1 MSHSSKIR
9 NLDFLSWKNN
19 LAPLEKL
26 GSEFSKEVAAENR
39 RFTKALEGFKQS
51 KMSHYKYKTDLPPW
65 TYRGFTVEGDGWSPN
80 EVWSAKDFQ
89 IKVWDADIDDL
100 TGLFAGAVP
109 ESDGYER
116 FTIRIYSLSTGKP
129 TLVDHLKIPCGPQV
143 AWLPSSDLVYLQSSK
158 DLNYDSLWLWNPTTK
173 ISKEIYRVSDPTQIL
188 EIRRLED
195 GSVAVLENDYETQR
209 LGFVSSRG
217 VHWKAKGADIVLVS
231 ESVFYVDQTAK
242 DPIESQSI
250 LGGWTVKRSFG
261 LKTLYDRDEKAITTV
276 WGEITSDSRD
286 PTILLIF
293 DVRYEPYVINTRN
306 WSLSNPL
313 PYPFTVTYTP
323 EPAPTF
329 VIRPDKQEIKGLLI
343 NAYGAYGIPTKA
355 GALVSRWHPLL
366 KAGWAIASVSVP
378 GGGDHTQKWREK
390 GQRRERGE
398 AIERLRIT
406 ILDLQEEV
414 GVEPI
419 KTVLYGRSA
428 GGLLASSTALMNPG
442 LVGGLYI
449 ESPYVDVLRTISN
462 PELPL
467 TLLETKE
474 FGIGTDF
481 IDLVETARWSPMEH
495 IPTEGIPD
503 LFILARTDEQDLQ
516 VYPYEVLKF
525 IERARGTK
533 QKNGD
538 ALKLLQ
544 ISKGKGHFA
553 TTTLTREQ
561 DCWLLNKYIGHKYTK
576 MSGLSINTTQT
587 KAAEMLGD
595 LKYGQWR
602 KNRGTSRKNR
612 TQRKNKTNRANRMNR
627 KDRMP
632 PMMRKNKTNRANR
645 MNRSNRNRMN
655 RSNRNRKNKTN
666 RRN

>member
-9 NLDFLSWKNN
+9 DLGFLSWSNDR
-19 LAPLEKL
+19 APLEKL
-26 GSEFSKEVAAENR
+26 GSEFSKAVAAENR
-39 RFTKALEGFKQS
+39 RFARALDGFKS
-51 KMSHYKYKTDLPPW
+51 KQQSHYRFQTDVAPW
-65 TYRGFTVEGDGWSPN
+65 TYRGFTIGGDGWTPA
-80 EVWSAKDFQ
+80 EMWSAKNFQ

-109 ESDGYER
+109 ELDGYER

-129 TLVDHLKIPCGPQV
+129 TVVDHLKMPCGPQV
-143 AWLPSSDLVYLQSSK
+143 AWLPTSELVYLQSSK
-158 DLNYDSLWLWNPTTK
+158 DLNYDSLWIWNPTTK
-173 ISKEIYRVSDPTQIL
+173 KSRELYRVAEPTQIL

-195 GSVAVLENDYETQR
+195 GSVAILENDYETKR
-209 LGFVSSRG
+209 LGFVSAKG
-217 VHWKAKGADIVLVS
+217 VHWKAKGTDIVLVS

-242 DPIESQSI
+242 EPIESQSI

-261 LKTLYDRDEKAITTV
+261 LKTLYDRDEKPITTV
-276 WGEITSDSRD
+276 WGEITSDSRN
-286 PTILLIF
+286 PTILSIS
-293 DVRYEPYVINTRN
+293 DVRYEPYVIDTTT

-355 GALVSRWHPLL
+355 GSLVSRWYPLL

-378 GGGDHTQKWREK
+378 GGGDHTQRWREK
-390 GQRRERGE
+390 GQRRGRRE
-398 AIERLRIT
+398 AIELLRLT
-406 ILDLQEEV
+406 VLDLQEEV
-414 GVEPI
+414 GVEPT

-474 FGIGTDF
+474 FGVGTDF
-481 IDLVETARWSPMEH
+481 VDIVETARWSPMEH

-525 IERARGTK
+525 IERSRGTT
-533 QKNGD
+533 NSGRT
-538 ALKLLQ
+538 KLLQ

-561 DCWLLNKYIGHKYTK
+561 DCWLLNKNLGHRYTK

-587 KAAEMLGD
+587 KAAEILGD
-595 LKYGQWR
+595 LKEHGQWR
-602 KNRGTSRKNR
+602 KNRGASRKNR

-627 KDRMP
+627 
-632 PMMRKNKTNRANR
+632 
-645 MNRSNRNRMN
+645 MNRSNRNRLN
-655 RSNRNRKNKTN
+655 RSNRNRNRSNRSNRKNKTNRSNRKNKTN

>member
-9 NLDFLSWKNN
+9 NLGFLSWSNDR
-19 LAPLEKL
+19 APLEKL
-26 GSEFSKEVAAENR
+26 GSEFSKAVLAENR
-39 RFTKALEGFKQS
+39 RFTKALDGFKQS
-51 KMSHYKYKTDLPPW
+51 RMSHYKYKTNLPSW
-65 TYRGFTVEGDGWSPN
+65 TYRGFTVEGDDKGWTPA
-80 EVWSAKDFQ
+80 ETWSAKDFQ

-116 FTIRIYSLSTGKP
+116 FTISIYSLSTGKP
-129 TLVDHLKIPCGPQV
+129 TLVDHLKMPCGPQV
-143 AWLPSSDLVYLQSSK
+143 AWLPTSDLVYLQSSK

-173 ISKEIYRVSDPTQIL
+173 TSKELYRVANPTQIL
-188 EIRRLED
+188 EIKRLED
-195 GSVAVLENDYETQR
+195 GSVAVLENDYETKR
-209 LGFVSSRG
+209 LGFVSSKG

-231 ESVFYVDQTAK
+231 ETVFYVDQTEK
-242 DPIESQSI
+242 EPIESQSI

-276 WGEITSDSRD
+276 WGEIKSDSRD
-286 PTILLIF
+286 PTTLWIS
-293 DVRYEPYVINTRN
+293 DVRYEPYVIDTRT

-390 GQRRERGE
+390 GQRRGRRD
-398 AIERLRIT
+398 AIDLLRLT

-414 GVEPI
+414 GVEPM

-481 IDLVETARWSPMEH
+481 IDFVETASWSPMEH
-495 IPTEGIPD
+495 IPSEGIPD
-503 LFILARTDEQDLQ
+503 LFILARADEQDLQ

-533 QKNGD
+533 QKTGD

-544 ISKGKGHFA
+544 ISKGRGHFA
-553 TTTLTREQ
+553 TTIKTREE
-561 DCWLLNKYIGHKYTK
+561 DCWLLNKNIGYKYTK

-602 KNRGTSRKNR
+602 KNRGASRKNR
-612 TQRKNKTNRANRMNR
+612 TE
-627 KDRMP
+627 
-632 PMMRKNKTNRANR
+632 RKNKTNRANR
-645 MNRSNRNRMN
+645 MNRSTRNRM
-655 RSNRNRKNKTN
+655 NRKNKTN
-666 RRN
+666 RANRKNRSNRNRMNRKNKTNRANRH

>member
-9 NLDFLSWKNN
+9 DLEFLSWSNDR
-19 LAPLEKL
+19 APLEKL
-26 GSEFSKEVAAENR
+26 GSEFSAAVVAENR
-39 RFTKALEGFKQS
+39 RFAKALDGFKSQS
-51 KMSHYKYKTDLPPW
+51 RSQYRFQTDLAPW
-65 TYRGFTVEGDGWSPN
+65 TYRGFTIEGDSNGWTPA
-80 EVWSAKDFQ
+80 ETWSAKDFQ

-116 FTIRIYSLSTGKP
+116 FTISIYSLSTGKP
-129 TLVDHLKIPCGPQV
+129 TLVDHLKMPCGPQV
-143 AWLPSSDLVYLQSSK
+143 AWLPTSDLVYLQSSK
-158 DLNYDSLWLWNPTTK
+158 DLNYDSLWIWNPTTK
-173 ISKEIYRVSDPTQIL
+173 KSKELYRVLDPTQIL

-195 GSVAVLENDYETQR
+195 GSVAVLENDFETER
-209 LGFVSSRG
+209 LGFVSAKG
-217 VHWKAKGADIVLVS
+217 VHWKAKGNEIIVVS
-231 ESVFYVDQTAK
+231 ESVFYVDQK
-242 DPIESQSI
+242 GQDPIESQSI

-261 LKTLYDRDEKAITTV
+261 LKTLYDRDEKPITTV

-286 PTILLIF
+286 PMILWIS
-293 DVRYEPYVINTRN
+293 DVRYESYVIDTRN

-329 VIRPDKQEIKGLLI
+329 VVRPDKQEIKGLLI

-390 GQRRERGE
+390 GQRRGRRE
-398 AIERLRIT
+398 AIDLLRLT

-495 IPTEGIPD
+495 IPIEGIPD
-503 LFILARTDEQDLQ
+503 LFILARADEQDLQ

-525 IERARGTK
+525 IERSRGTT
-533 QKNGD
+533 NSGRT
-538 ALKLLQ
+538 KLLQ

-561 DCWLLNKYIGHKYTK
+561 DCWLLNKNLGHRYTK

-587 KAAEMLGD
+587 KAAEILGD
-595 LKYGQWR
+595 LKQGQWR
-602 KNRGTSRKNR
+602 KNRGASRKNR

-627 KDRMP
+627 
-632 PMMRKNKTNRANR
+632 
-645 MNRSNRNRMN
+645 MNRSNRNRLN
-655 RSNRNRKNKTN
+655 RSNRNRSNRKNTTNRSNRKNKTN

>member
-9 NLDFLSWKNN
+9 NLEFLSWSNDR
-19 LAPLEKL
+19 APLEKL
-26 GSEFSKEVAAENR
+26 GSEFSAAVAAENR
-39 RFTKALEGFKQS
+39 RFAKALDGFKSQPR
-51 KMSHYKYKTDLPPW
+51 SHYRFQTDLASW
-65 TYRGFTVEGDGWSPN
+65 TYRGFTIEGDSKGWTPA
-80 EVWSAKDFQ
+80 ETWSAKDFQ

-109 ESDGYER
+109 ELDGYER

-129 TLVDHLKIPCGPQV
+129 TLVDHLKMPCGPQV
-143 AWLPSSDLVYLQSSK
+143 AWLPTSELVYLQSSK
-158 DLNYDSLWLWNPTTK
+158 DLNYDSLWIWNPATK
-173 ISKEIYRVSDPTQIL
+173 KSKELYRVAEPTQIL

-195 GSVAVLENDYETQR
+195 GSVAVLENDFETER
-209 LGFVSSRG
+209 LGFVSAKG
-217 VHWKAKGADIVLVS
+217 IHWKAKGTDIVLVS
-231 ESVFYVDQTAK
+231 ESVFYVDQK
-242 DPIESQSI
+242 DQDPIESQSI
-250 LGGWTVKRSFG
+250 FGGWTVKRSFG
-261 LKTLYDRDEKAITTV
+261 LKTLYDRDEKPITTV
-276 WGEITSDSRD
+276 WGEITFDSRD
-286 PTILLIF
+286 PTTLWISDI
-293 DVRYEPYVINTRN
+293 RYEPYVINTTT

-355 GALVSRWHPLL
+355 GSLVSRWHPLL

-390 GQRRERGE
+390 GQRRGRRE
-398 AIERLRIT
+398 AIELLRLT
-406 ILDLQEEV
+406 VLDLQEEV
-414 GVEPI
+414 GVEPA

-474 FGIGTDF
+474 FGVGTDF
-481 IDLVETARWSPMEH
+481 VDIVETARWSPMEH

-503 LFILARTDEQDLQ
+503 LFILARADEQDLQ

-525 IERARGTK
+525 IQRARSSKHATE
-533 QKNGD
+533 D

-561 DCWLLNKYIGHKYTK
+561 DCWLLNKNLGHRYTK

-587 KAAEMLGD
+587 KAAEILGD
-595 LKYGQWR
+595 LKNGQWR
-602 KNRGTSRKNR
+602 KNRGASRKNR

-627 KDRMP
+627 
-632 PMMRKNKTNRANR
+632 
-645 MNRSNRNRMN
+645 MNRSNRNRLN
-655 RSNRNRKNKTN
+655 RSNRNRSNRSNRKNKTNRSNRKNKTN